1 MHTWHTEG
9 DVSSMLR
16 RAARSVLPR
25 ALPHARRLTSSL
37 VSPTVPTAAAGR
49 HAELTRL
56 VTSALAPR
64 DESPAPSPSE
74 GLVEDLDALYD
85 TLMSPLPEPPTRE
98 DRHDAL
104 LAVDTTPEIFWSSR
118 EPSEESFDLL
128 IRACGMQGELAKAHA
143 AFDAM
148 ADAGVPVSGRLF
160 SALMDACARA
170 GDDVAAKATL
180 TRMLASG
187 LPPSAPVFT
196 GLVGALRRAGRPA
209 QEAHAVLE
217 RARRHNC
224 VEDAPLH
231 TAIMQAYLDAGEPDA
246 AWDVFNE
253 MRMVRVKADSV
264 AFTAMLTAC
273 AMQDQLEQ
281 AQALLR
287 DMELDEVA
295 PTVATHAA
303 YIRCCAA
310 RCASLAELPKSR
322 RRELAMLAVD
332 SSPQTP
338 LRLAE
343 ERLAL
348 LEERGHRADG
358 HVYRAL
364 LAACAGAADVP
375 RAQRYLTRM
384 LDARVPPRAAHF
396 DELLRACAR
405 AQDHAPTTEMGGAY
419 HEECLRVAATVP
431 TSMEALGLQVT
442 PRTLDLVLGAYTA
455 GRRIHRSVDLL
466 HTLYARHGLSPG
478 AGAFRRML
486 GLSCRVRSPA
496 LAEQLLAQMRALGV
510 AATDEQLQIP
520 ARIDH
525 RRRLRDAAKER
536 RRLQPPSEF
545 SLLPSTTRA
554 AAPAVGRPRG
564 RDRTGGLGAGSSPA
578 RRPAL
583 PRSSS

>member
-1 MHTWHTEG
+1 ML
-9 DVSSMLR
+9 LR
-16 RAARSVLPR
+16 RGASLWPRQLP
-25 ALPHARRLTSSL
+25 LARRLCSSTA
-37 VSPTVPTAAAGR
+37 SPVVPAGSVPAATGR

-56 VTSALAPR
+56 ITAALAPK
-64 DESPAPSPSE
+64 DESPAPLPPE
-74 GLVEDLDALYD
+74 DLVEDLDALYD

-98 DRHDAL
+98 ERHDAL
-104 LAVDTTPEIFWSSR
+104 LAVDTTPEVFWSSR

-170 GDDVAAKATL
+170 GDDVAARATL
-180 TRMLASG
+180 RRMLASG

-196 GLVGALRRAGRPA
+196 GLIGAIRRAGRSA

-217 RARRHNC
+217 RARHHRC

-231 TAIMQAYLDAGEPDA
+231 TAIIQAYLDQNDPDA

-295 PTVATHAA
+295 PTRATHAA
-303 YIRCCAA
+303 FIRCCAA
-310 RCASLAELPKSR
+310 RCASLAELPRGR
-322 RRELAMLAVD
+322 RREMAMLAVD
-332 SSPQTP
+332 ASPQTP

-348 LEERGHRADG
+348 LEEHGHRADG

-364 LAACAGAADVP
+364 LAACAGACDVP

-384 LDARVPPRAAHF
+384 LDAGVAPRAVHF
-396 DELLRACAR
+396 EELLRACAR
-405 AQDHAPTTEMGGAY
+405 AQDFTPTAQMGGAY
-419 HEECLRVAATVP
+419 HEECLRVAETVP
-431 TSMEALGLQVT
+431 ASMEALGLRVT
-442 PRTLDLVLGAYTA
+442 THTLDLVLGAYTA
-455 GRRIHRSVDLL
+455 GRRIHRAVDLL

-486 GLSCRVRSPA
+486 GLSCRVRSAA

-510 AATDEQLQIP
+510 AVTDEQRRIP
-520 ARIDH
+520 ARIDY
-525 RRRLRDAAKER
+525 RRQLRAAAKER

-545 SLLPSTTRA
+545 SLLPPGSSTTTTRGA
-554 AAPAVGRPRG
+554 AAGTRTGTRPRG
-564 RDRTGGLGAGSSPA
+564 RRNTGGGQSAGAGS

-583 PRSSS
+583 PRGT